1 MQTSTDHCAQPSS
14 LLIRDVDDEEE
25 SISAPPFS
33 PLSGISAFTDSNSE
47 KSVIGSGEED
57 LYKELDQEQNL
68 LESPPDAGD
77 QLKNLS
83 RDTDQSIQI
92 THSTATSPSPFLE
105 KWEGYKLMGD
115 NIDKN
120 FQASYQIIDRSTQ
133 SFHYFHVYAV
143 LDRVDFSG
151 LSDVVPGASTV
162 YPSSLVPSDADLSR
176 VKQDMSILIS
186 R

>member
-1 MQTSTDHCAQPSS
+1 MQTSTDHWAQPSS

-33 PLSGISAFTDSNSE
+33 LLSAISAFTDSTSE
-47 KSVIGSGEED
+47 KSVIESDEEED

-77 QLKNLS
+77 QLNNLF
-83 RDTDQSIQI
+83 RDTSQSIQI

-105 KWEGYKLMGD
+105 KWEGYKLVGD

-120 FQASYQIIDRSTQ
+120 FRASYQRIDRSTQ
-133 SFHYFHVYAV
+133 SFHYFHVYTV
-143 LDRVDFSG
+143 LDFSG

-162 YPSSLVPSDADLSR
+162 DPSSLVTSDADLSH